1 MSDEDAHVNNLS
13 NMQEIIQSLVDELDK
28 TSSVLESSQRQVL
41 HLKEENA
48 ALRQEIRALKEMK
61 KLTLITELEVKYKDL
76 HKQMANVR
84 EQLRYA

>member
-1 MSDEDAHVNNLS
+1 MGQEDSHVDNLS
-13 NMQEIIQSLVDELDK
+13 DMQEIIQSLVDELDK

-48 ALRQEIRALKEMK
+48 ALRQEIRALKDVK
-61 KLTLITELEVKYKDL
+61 KLTLISELELKYKDL
-76 HKQMANVR
+76 HKQMATVR